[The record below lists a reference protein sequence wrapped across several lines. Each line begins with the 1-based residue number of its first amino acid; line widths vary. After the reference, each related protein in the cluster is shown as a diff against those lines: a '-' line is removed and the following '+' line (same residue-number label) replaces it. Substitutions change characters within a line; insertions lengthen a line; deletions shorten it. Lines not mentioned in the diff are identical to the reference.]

1 MPARSRQGDVA
12 PSSTPGGVIAAVS
25 RGSIAEE
32 VEIQPGDRLMA
43 INGHPVHDILDVRFY
58 GAEEELTLVTR
69 RDGRELVY
77 EIERGYDET
86 LGLEFKNPTFDGIR
100 RCQCR
105 CTFCF
110 VQQMAPGQR
119 RSLYIRDDDFRY
131 SFLFGNFVTLTNL
144 TRRDWARI
152 GEQHLSPLYVS
163 VHTTDHDLRRQMLGN
178 PRAPEIMAQLQGLG
192 EMGIQIHT
200 QIVLVPGMNDGEILE
215 TTLDDLA
222 SLYPMVQSVA
232 IVPVGLTRFH
242 RRGLQTVTPSQAQ
255 ALIAQVAPRQ
265 IAYREEYGVNL
276 VYLSDEIYLL
286 AGMPIPP
293 TEVYDGFPQLE
304 NGVGLTRQLLDEW
317 EALQPRLDGIQPSYR
332 EATLVCGTLIA
343 PVLWPI
349 VASLNETLSLTLT
362 LVPVTNRFFGTTV
375 SVSGLLTG
383 QDVVAAL
390 HRLDL
395 GEWVVLPRVMFD
407 DAGARTLDGLTR
419 AELADQLGAR
429 VALVTGLEDL
439 LTL

>member
-1 MPARSRQGDVA
+1 MPARSRQGDVT